1 MIVPNRRSPVGCHH
15 TVTEPSVAAVDG
27 GIRPWQIPVELATVR
42 FTVRGSIPAGL
53 RSQPDTRDATPS
65 RELHRLIA
73 PGCALELAQ
82 APQENSMQ
90 FRGRNRKDVKRKV
103 LTYWSS
109 HSRDLGLT
117 LREFLANCRMGP
129 NEQTIVFIQP
139 QS

>member
-1 MIVPNRRSPVGCHH
+1 
-15 TVTEPSVAAVDG
+15 
-27 GIRPWQIPVELATVR
+27 
-42 FTVRGSIPAGL
+42 
-53 RSQPDTRDATPS
+53 
-65 RELHRLIA
+65 
-73 PGCALELAQ
+73 
-82 APQENSMQ
+82 MQ